1 MKTLLALLLLSFA
14 SIASA
19 SEVLQF
25 DCLESYQRLLKP
37 VTEIEV
43 SPDAE
48 DSQKISLPE
57 AKEYRGSLPE
67 SCEHELQSAGSLRII
82 QSKNQLYSIE
92 MRFINNKPILMHYFA
107 PNTISRMEVAF
118 KKSGYAGSSFLSH
131 INGNL
136 MLNYFITRDSN
147 RNMIETITY
156 KSKETA
162 NYE

>member
-1 MKTLLALLLLSFA
+1 MKTMLSLFLVLFA
-14 SIASA
+14 GISSA
-19 SEVLQF
+19 SEILQF
-25 DCLESYQRLLKP
+25 ECLENYQRLLKP
-37 VTEIEV
+37 VTEIELY
-43 SPDAE
+43 PEIE
-48 DSQKISLPE
+48 DGPKILLPE

-67 SCEHELQSAGSLRII
+67 ACENELQSTGTLRII

-92 MRFINNKPILMHYFA
+92 MRFRNKTPIFMRYFS
-107 PNTISRMEVAF
+107 PNTISRMEIAF

-131 INGNL
+131 INSNL

-147 RNMIETITY
+147 RNIIETITY